1 MRAWV
6 VDRLGGVDALT
17 LRDDLTEPPAPGAG
31 EVTVAVSAVGLN
43 YPDLLMLSGGYQY
56 RPKLP
61 FTPGMEGVGRI
72 LAVGEGVSADLLGH
86 RLLLGGRTGLLAE
99 QVTLQLAS
107 LREVPEALSD
117 AEAAGFT
124 TGALTAWVALAARGR
139 IAAGEHLLVLG
150 AGGGMGLA
158 AVAMGKALG
167 AHVTAAASDAAK
179 LAAARQAGADAC
191 VPMDRAAPDLSALKG
206 QCDLVFDPVGG
217 PAVQPALKA
226 LRRGGR
232 YLVIGFVA
240 GAPVAV
246 PTNIALLKEIEIL
259 GVRAGE
265 AGRQDPALGRRAMAE
280 IDRIAGAGLFRPI
293 IGLEVPFA
301 RAPDAF
307 RAMQAGSLVGKAIIA
322 MNRS

>member
-6 VDRLGGVDALT
+6 VDRLEGVGALD
-17 LRDDLTEPPAPGAG
+17 LRDVAEPAAPAAG
-31 EVTVAVSAVGLN
+31 EVTVEVSAVGLN

-56 RPKLP
+56 RPTLP

-72 LAVGEGVSADLLGH
+72 LAVGEGVSPELLGH

-99 QVTLQLAS
+99 RVTMPLAS
-107 LREVPEALSD
+107 LREVPEALCD

-124 TGALTAWVALAARGR
+124 TGALTAWVALVARGR

-158 AVAMGKALG
+158 AVALGKAFG
-167 AHVTAAASDAAK
+167 AQVTAVASDPAK
-179 LAAARQAGADAC
+179 LEAARQAGADAGLLA
-191 VPMDRAAPDLSALKG
+191 DRAAPDLSSLKG
-206 QCDLVFDPVGG
+206 ACDLVFDPVGG
-217 PAVQPALKA
+217 AHVLPALKT
-226 LRRGGR
+226 LRWGGR

-246 PTNIALLKEIEIL
+246 PTNLALLKGIEII

-265 AGRQDPALGRRAMAE
+265 AGRQDPLLGRQALSE
-280 IDRIAGAGLFRPI
+280 IDRIAASGGLRPI
-293 IGLEVPFA
+293 IGLQVPFS
-301 RAPDAF
+301 RAPEAF
-307 RAMQAGSLVGKAIIA
+307 AAMEAGSLVGKAVIA
-322 MNRS
+322 MDRE

>member
-6 VDRLGGVDALT
+6 VEQLGGVDALT
-17 LRDDLTEPPAPGAG
+17 LKALPDPAAPGPG
-31 EVTVAVSAVGLN
+31 EVTVGVSAVGLN

-56 RPKLP
+56 RPQLP
-61 FTPGMEGVGRI
+61 FVPGMEGVGRV

-86 RLLLGGRTGLLAE
+86 RLLLGGRTGLLSE
-99 QVTLQLAS
+99 QATLPLAS
-107 LREVPEALSD
+107 LREVPEALTD

-124 TGALTAWVALAARGR
+124 TGALTAWVALVARGR
-139 IAAGEHLLVLG
+139 IAPGEHVLVLG

-158 AVAMGKALG
+158 AVSMAKALG
-167 AHVTAAASDAAK
+167 AQVTAVASNPAK
-179 LAAARQAGADAC
+179 LAAAERAGADA
-191 VPMDRAAPDLSALKG
+191 VLLVDRTTPDLSAVKG
-206 QCDLVFDPVGG
+206 ACDLVFDPVGG
-217 PAVQPALKA
+217 AAVQPALRA
-226 LRRGGR
+226 LLRGGR

-246 PTNIALLKEIEIL
+246 PTNIALLKEIEII

-280 IDRIAGAGLFRPI
+280 IDRIAREGKIHPI
-293 IGLEVPFA
+293 IGLEVPFE

-307 RAMQAGSLVGKAIIA
+307 RAMESGSLVGKAVIA
-322 MNRS
+322 MDGN

>member
-1 MRAWV
+1 
-6 VDRLGGVDALT
+6 
-17 LRDDLTEPPAPGAG
+17 
-31 EVTVAVSAVGLN
+31 
-43 YPDLLMLSGGYQY
+43 
-56 RPKLP
+56 
-61 FTPGMEGVGRI
+61 MEGVGRI
-72 LAVGEGVSADLLGH
+72 TAVGEGVSADLLGH

-99 QVTLQLAS
+99 QVTLPLSA

-124 TGALTAWVALAARGR
+124 TGALTAWVALVPRGR

-158 AVAMGKALG
+158 AVSMGKALG
-167 AHVTAAASDAAK
+167 AEVTAAASDPAKLEAAK
-179 LAAARQAGADAC
+179 LAGADAC
-191 VPMDRAAPDLSALKG
+191 LLLDRSAPDLSALKG
-206 QCDLVFDPVGG
+206 ACDLVFDPVGG
-217 PAVQPALKA
+217 AAVQPALKT

-246 PTNIALLKEIEIL
+246 PTNLALLKEIEIL

-265 AGRQDPALGRRAMAE
+265 AGRQDPELGRRALAE
-280 IDRIAGAGLFRPI
+280 IDRIAGTGRFRPV

-322 MNRS
+322 MD